1 MEDKI
6 KFIEDYLMW
15 VNENKLDP
23 PTFSPEE
30 YSEHLRSI
38 KNQEL
43 IQAIVEVVHSDASSS
58 KVIDS
63 ILLILQDRN

>member
-30 YSEHLRSI
+30 YSKHLRDI
-38 KNQEL
+38 KNSQLLDL
-43 IQAIVEVVHSDASSS
+43 IFDIANSETSSS
-58 KVIDS
+58 KAIDS
-63 ILLILQDRN
+63 ILLILKDYK